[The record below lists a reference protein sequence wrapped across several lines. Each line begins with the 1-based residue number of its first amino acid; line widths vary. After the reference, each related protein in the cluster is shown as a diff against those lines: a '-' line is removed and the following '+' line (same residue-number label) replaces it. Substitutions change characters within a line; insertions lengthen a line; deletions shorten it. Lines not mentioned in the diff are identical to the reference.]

1 MAKTSP
7 SQEVIEELELE
18 LDRKIKER
26 EAILDEL
33 SLLDLQ
39 IDKYDVLIKEIDNE
53 AFGAVNVLNNAIYNV
68 KSAYDARISSGVRTN
83 LVWELQSTVNNSPF
97 GAGTATTSIQTYK
110 VVVNEATQVTKN
122 LYGLKYYQKPANRD
136 YGSNFIADFNGNI
149 SSGSTIMAVLPGTSV
164 ENNLAAYSDGDLT
177 TSELTVKIGD
187 TVTDDLEDPK
197 VFTTTN
203 LPTIVGFGKTDI
215 LGIVT
220 SVVGGISTGSNKFA
234 HFGAGDFSSISVGQ
248 YLIGPKITG
257 FTSVFNE
264 SPLPPKIVGFG
275 TTVVTLTYYNASGIL
290 TSNSFVSNTFILDK
304 NAVNGL
310 QEGTFSIGIITT
322 CNAYYLSTV
331 SLATTSFE
339 TFSVYRF
346 DEDIDADFDDEKD
359 PNNPVKIGILN
370 SSSLGVGSK
379 LELNSSGGTETG
391 PKSYDQYEYDK
402 KGKKKEEPD
411 IGAGS
416 VTWNTGTT
424 QYPLVGGFFG
434 VGGSYATE
442 GTEIKIDSSSPGYVT
457 PQYTSTPPP
466 GTPGSGSFDSAI
478 SSANSALSSVES
490 GDSSS
495 VAQSGVTAAAGLRK
509 ERDEKEIYAWS
520 LLQSAST
527 ARKRISEIQT
537 TLSSLKNTDYAKYEK

>member
-18 LDRKIKER
+18 LERKIKER

-39 IDKYDVLIKEIDNE
+39 IDKYDVLIKEIDKE
-53 AFGAVNVLNNAIYNV
+53 AFSAVTVLNNAIYNV
-68 KSAYDARISSGVRTN
+68 KSSYDARISSGVRTN
-83 LVWELQSTVNNSPF
+83 LVWELQTVVNTNPYGI
-97 GAGTATTSIQTYK
+97 GAATTSLNTYK
-110 VVVNEATQVTKN
+110 AVVNTATQVTKN

-149 SSGSTIMAVLPGTSV
+149 SAGSTIMAVLPGTAV
-164 ENNLAAYSDGDLT
+164 ENNLDAYSVGDLT
-177 TSELTVKIGD
+177 DSELTVKIGD
-187 TVTDDLEDPK
+187 TVTDDLEEPTI
-197 VFTTTN
+197 FSSTN
-203 LPTIVGFGKTDI
+203 LPTIVGFGTTQVI
-215 LGIVT
+215 GIIT

-234 HFGAGDFSSISVGQ
+234 HFGAGDFSMISVGQ
-248 YLIGPKITG
+248 YLIGPKVTG
-257 FTSVFNE
+257 FASVFNE

-275 TTVVTLTYYNASGIL
+275 TTVISLEYFNSSGIL
-290 TSNSFVSNTFILDK
+290 TSSNFVSNTFLLDK
-304 NAVNGL
+304 TAINGL
-310 QEGTFSIGIITT
+310 QEGTFSVGVLTT
-322 CNAYYLSTV
+322 CNAYFLSTV

-339 TFSVYRF
+339 SFSVYRF

-370 SSSLGVGSK
+370 SSTLGVGSK

-424 QYPLVGGFFG
+424 QYPIIGGFYG
-434 VGGSYATE
+434 IGGSYATE
-442 GTEIKIDSSSPGYVT
+442 GAEIKIDTSNIGAPT

-527 ARKRISEIQT
+527 ARKRISQIQT